1 MKITLGSLAT
11 LSLAAGQCAFPDQRN
26 IECATIISNDHS
38 YYDQPYCVH
47 TPDSTLPSGHKILCV
62 VTTGVGVVAGRGG
75 AEGRKAE
82 GRAEIVRFGDGH
94 AQCFAFFFCG
104 ACIVAV
110 GIAGGGGV
118 IVRVGNSLT
127 KILQVVGMSALRAAM
142 GHS

>member
-62 VTTGVGVVAGRGG
+62 VTTGVGEGGRSQVSSILTPPTTHTKKTELKRLKLKLNSYYSFSSPPRPCPWTWEPLG
-75 AEGRKAE
+75 A
-82 GRAEIVRFGDGH
+82 
-94 AQCFAFFFCG
+94 
-104 ACIVAV
+104 
-110 GIAGGGGV
+110 
-118 IVRVGNSLT
+118 T
-127 KILQVVGMSALRAAM
+127 
-142 GHS
+142 